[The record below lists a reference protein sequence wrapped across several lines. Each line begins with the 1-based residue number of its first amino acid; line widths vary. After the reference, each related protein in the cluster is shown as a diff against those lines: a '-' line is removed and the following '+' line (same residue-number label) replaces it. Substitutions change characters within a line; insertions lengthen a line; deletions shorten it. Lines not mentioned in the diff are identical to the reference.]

1 MSFKFDLLSSS
12 LISSDEQ
19 EQEKEQEKEQEQV
32 SAAELPSTSPSSSPS
47 YQIIGWESN
56 SNGRPGPKQADL
68 SSLFDHEV
76 IMKRSCD
83 LNLKLMKWR
92 LWPSLD
98 TELLSNTK
106 CLLIGAGTLGCS
118 VARTLLGS
126 YYTMLFCY
134 FYTI

>member
-12 LISSDEQ
+12 VISSDEQ
-19 EQEKEQEKEQEQV
+19 DHEKEQEQV
-32 SAAELPSTSPSSSPS
+32 SAAVLPSPSPSTS

-126 YYTMLFCY
+126 YYTICY
-134 FYTI
+134 FAIFILYNK

>member
-1 MSFKFDLLSSS
+1 LLSSS
-12 LISSDEQ
+12 VISPDKQEQ
-19 EQEKEQEKEQEQV
+19 EQQQV
-32 SAAELPSTSPSSSPS
+32 SAVATATATATTLPSSSSSS
-47 YQIIGWESN
+47 YQVIGWESN

-118 VARTLLGS
+118 VARTLLGYHIS
-126 YYTMLFCY
+126 YICY
-134 FYTI
+134 FYI